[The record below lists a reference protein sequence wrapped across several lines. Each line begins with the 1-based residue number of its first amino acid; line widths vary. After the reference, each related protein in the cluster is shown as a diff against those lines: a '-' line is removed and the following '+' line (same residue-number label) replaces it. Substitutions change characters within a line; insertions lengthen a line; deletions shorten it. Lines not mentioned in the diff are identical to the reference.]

1 MDLQHIIVADDAID
15 IGAGVTM
22 AAVLGKMGEY
32 HPSYAELIRRY
43 GSDQVRNAATIGGN
57 IANGSP
63 IGDNPPALIAL
74 GATLHL
80 RHGDDTRQMPVED
93 FFLDYGKQDRKPGEL
108 VTGVTLPR
116 VAPDLRCYKISKR
129 FDQDI
134 SAVCGCFNISVADG
148 VVTTARI
155 AFGGMAGVPKRAAA
169 VEAALIGQPWTQES
183 VAAAARAFRDDFTP
197 LSDMRASA
205 DYRLQV
211 AQNLLLRY
219 FAQSTGQAANVLEV
233 SA

>member
-1 MDLQHIIVADDAID
+1 
-15 IGAGVTM
+15 
-22 AAVLGKMGEY
+22 
-32 HPSYAELIRRY
+32 
-43 GSDQVRNAATIGGN
+43 
-57 IANGSP
+57 
-63 IGDNPPALIAL
+63 
-74 GATLHL
+74 
-80 RHGDDTRQMPVED
+80 MPVED